1 MAANKTPLILLALAA
16 AGLALFA
23 GGDAKADEKPQP
35 APPPPPPP
43 TPSPS
48 LPVPAVAIEPAADC
62 VRTKAGDRDK
72 PGTTDGPVRRWQ
84 RCLIAAGCLAPGED
98 DGVHLQI
105 TEKASDNFAAKTCTT
120 PLKTAKGGAPPDR
133 VYGLVLG
140 GALKR
145 AKLGG
150 GTAKASA
157 AIVAELKAGAQDLAD
172 KAQPAGSEDGLYA
185 VGSTLQDQV
194 SDPRTHATFQITG
207 KSYGG
212 GNV

>member
-23 GGDAKADEKPQP
+23 GGDAKADEKP

-72 PGTTDGPVRRWQ
+72 AGTTDGPVRRWQ
-84 RCLIAAGCLAPGED
+84 RCLIAAGCLAAGED
-98 DGVHLQI
+98 DGDHGQI
-105 TEKASDNFAAKTCTT
+105 TEKASNNFAAKTCTA

-133 VYGLVLG
+133 LYALIAG
-140 GALKR
+140 GAVLR
-145 AKLGG
+145 AKNGA
-150 GTAKASA
+150 GTAKGISA
-157 AIVAELKAGAQDLAD
+157 AVAELKAGAQEMAD
-172 KAQPAGSEDGLYA
+172 KASPAGSQNGVYTVA
-185 VGSTLQDQV
+185 STLYSDQTA
-194 SDPRTHATFQITG
+194 DPRTHATFEITG
-207 KSYGG
+207 KSYGS
-212 GNV
+212 NV